1 MINILLP
8 FFFIIA
14 SGVVFRW
21 LKPGG
26 LDADKIRLS
35 INTTV
40 FNLFL
45 PALCVKVFTTADLGA
60 ETFAIPLAAWLTLF
74 VMIAVNYLL
83 FTKVF
88 KREQLDGKSVGAL
101 IIAATMGNV
110 TYLGLPFLTGLY
122 GQKAAQYALYYD
134 LLATTP
140 FLWLVGVRF
149 GAHFGTGKKIS
160 IRESLIKLA
169 YLPPLWGIALGI
181 IVNVSGMT
189 VPVYILKAL
198 EMMAGVVVPLM
209 TFSVGLSLT
218 FSHLKKLNLIAVVVV
233 MKLLVSPFVSLFA
246 GRIFGL
252 SDTALYGTFLEG
264 GMPTMVLSL
273 LIAVEFGLD
282 VPLAALCIVVT
293 TICSFVTLPL
303 LVYLTGFLNTLP
315 F

>member
-1 MINILLP
+1 MINILFP
-8 FFFIIA
+8 FFIIIG

-26 LDADKIRLS
+26 LDADKIRLA

-45 PALCVKVFTTADLGA
+45 PALCVKVFTTASFGI
-60 ETFAIPLAAWLTLF
+60 ETISIPLTAWLTLF
-74 VMIAVNYLL
+74 TMIFINYLL
-83 FTKVF
+83 FVKI
-88 KREQLDGKSVGAL
+88 LGKSGLENKSIGTL
-101 IIAATMGNV
+101 IIAATLGNV

-122 GQKAAQYALYYD
+122 GNNAAQYALYYD

-149 GAHFGTGKKIS
+149 GGHFGTGKKLS
-160 IRESLIKLA
+160 FKESLIKLFF
-169 YLPPLWGIALGI
+169 LPPLWGIALGVVI
-181 IVNVSGMT
+181 NLSHISL
-189 VPVYILKAL
+189 PIFIFKAL
-198 EMMAGVVVPLM
+198 EMMAGVVIPLM

-218 FSHLKKLNLIAVVVV
+218 LSHLGKINLLLTVIV
-233 MKLLVSPFVSLFA
+233 MKLLVSPFVSLFI
-246 GRIFGL
+246 GKFLGL
-252 SDTALYGTFLEG
+252 KGVPLYASFLEG

-293 TICSFVTLPL
+293 TICSFVSLPF
-303 LVYLTGFLNTLP
+303 LVYLTSF
-315 F
+315 FQ